1 MSFDASAHASP
12 PIMAVATQASL
23 QPGASTDASDNHP
36 TSHQRWVFS
45 LWPSTVYVQPSGFQS
60 ERLERLAKAIL
71 REDAEHRWGPEA
83 WQCRSHDLLQGG
95 LSRADGLDDM
105 LAVVRSHLNSIWGTY
120 RYRLSAHIMRCQ
132 PGFHVAEHI
141 ASSRSGLNTVLFLQ
155 SDYPTTDSPN
165 VRTPGCMVIGNP
177 AKRLNENLLPWETPV
192 HFPITPQPGLLV
204 TMPLCTPHGY
214 FPLRT
219 QTRDTLAIEFHSVAE
234 PEAEHA

>member
-1 MSFDASAHASP
+1 MSFDASAHAPP
-12 PIMAVATQASL
+12 PIMAVATQAS
-23 QPGASTDASDNHP
+23 PHPFATTDASENHP
-36 TSHQRWVFS
+36 TSSQRWVFS
-45 LWPSTVYVQPSGFQS
+45 LWPSTVYVQPSGLPP
-60 ERLERLAKAIL
+60 ERLERLAAAVL

-95 LSRADGLDDM
+95 VSQADGLHDM
-105 LAVVRSHLNSIWGTY
+105 LAVVREHLQTIWGTY

-141 ASSRSGLNTVLFLQ
+141 ASSHAGLNTVLFLQ

-177 AKRLNENLLPWETPV
+177 AKRVNETLLPWETPV

>member
-1 MSFDASAHASP
+1 MSFDASAHAPP
-12 PIMAVATQASL
+12 PIMAVATQAS
-23 QPGASTDASDNHP
+23 PHPFASADASENHP
-36 TSHQRWVFS
+36 TSLQRWVFS
-45 LWPSTVYVQPSGFQS
+45 LWPSTVYVQPSGLPR
-60 ERLERLAKAIL
+60 ERLERLAAAVL

-95 LSRADGLDDM
+95 VSPADGLHDM
-105 LAVVRSHLNSIWGTY
+105 LAVVREHLQSIWGTY

-141 ASSRSGLNTVLFLQ
+141 ASSRAGLNTVLFLQ
-155 SDYPTTDSPN
+155 ADYPTTDSPN

>member
-1 MSFDASAHASP
+1 MSFDASAHAPP
-12 PIMAVATQASL
+12 PIMAVATQASPHPFL
-23 QPGASTDASDNHP
+23 STDALENHP
-36 TSHQRWVFS
+36 TSPQRWVFS
-45 LWPSTVYVQPSGFQS
+45 LWPSTVYIQPSCLQS

-71 REDAEHRWGPEA
+71 REDAQHRWGPEA
-83 WQCRSHDLLQGG
+83 WQCRNHDLLQGG
-95 LSRADGLDDM
+95 VSPADGLHDM
-105 LAVVRSHLNSIWGTY
+105 LAVVREHLQSIWGTY
-120 RYRLSAHIMRCQ
+120 RYCLSAHIMRCQ

-155 SDYPTTDSPN
+155 ADYPATDSPN

-177 AKRLNENLLPWETPV
+177 AKRVNETLLPWESPV

-234 PEAEHA
+234 PEAGHA

>member
-1 MSFDASAHASP
+1 MSFDASAHAPP
-12 PIMAVATQASL
+12 PIMAVATQAS
-23 QPGASTDASDNHP
+23 PHPFASTDASENHP
-36 TSHQRWVFS
+36 TSSQRWVFS
-45 LWPSTVYVQPSGFQS
+45 LWPSTVYVQPSGFPP
-60 ERLERLAKAIL
+60 ERLERLAAAVL

-95 LSRADGLDDM
+95 LSQADGLNDM
-105 LAVVRSHLNSIWGTY
+105 LTVVRSHLQSIWGTY
-120 RYRLSAHIMRCQ
+120 RYRASAHIMRCQ

-141 ASSRSGLNTVLFLQ
+141 ASSRAGLNTVLFLQ
-155 SDYPTTDSPN
+155 ADYPTTDSPN

-177 AKRLNENLLPWETPV
+177 AKRVNETLLPWETPV

-234 PEAEHA
+234 PEAGHA

>member
-1 MSFDASAHASP
+1 MSFDASMHVP
-12 PIMAVATQASL
+12 PPFMAVATQASPHPPSL
-23 QPGASTDASDNHP
+23 TVASENHP
-36 TSHQRWVFS
+36 TSLQRWIFS
-45 LWPSTVYVQPSGFQS
+45 LWPSTVYVQPSGLPR
-60 ERLERLAKAIL
+60 ERLERLATAVF

-95 LSRADGLDDM
+95 VSSADGLHDM
-105 LAVVRSHLNSIWGTY
+105 LSVVREHLQSIWGTY

-141 ASSRSGLNTVLFLQ
+141 ASSRAGLNTVLFLQ
-155 SDYPTTDSPN
+155 ADYPATDSPN

-177 AKRLNENLLPWETPV
+177 AKRLNETLLPWETPV

-219 QTRDTLAIEFHSVAE
+219 QKRDTLAIEFHSVAE

>member
-1 MSFDASAHASP
+1 MSFDASMHVPP
-12 PIMAVATQASL
+12 PIMAVATQASPHPPSL
-23 QPGASTDASDNHP
+23 TDASENHP
-36 TSHQRWVFS
+36 TSLQRWIFS
-45 LWPSTVYVQPSGFQS
+45 LWPSTVYVQPSGLPR
-60 ERLERLAKAIL
+60 ERLELLATAVF

-83 WQCRSHDLLQGG
+83 WQCRSHDLLQAGI
-95 LSRADGLDDM
+95 SAADGRNDM
-105 LAVVRSHLNSIWGTY
+105 LAVFRAHLQSIWGTY

-141 ASSRSGLNTVLFLQ
+141 ASSRAGLNTVLFLQ
-155 SDYPTTDSPN
+155 ADYPATDSPN

-177 AKRLNENLLPWETPV
+177 AKRLNETLLPWETPV

-219 QTRDTLAIEFHSVAE
+219 QTRDNLAIEFHSVAE

>member
-1 MSFDASAHASP
+1 MSFDASMHVPP
-12 PIMAVATQASL
+12 PIMAVATQASPHPPSL
-23 QPGASTDASDNHP
+23 TVASENHP
-36 TSHQRWVFS
+36 TSLQRWVFS
-45 LWPSTVYVQPSGFQS
+45 LWPSTVYVQPSGLPR
-60 ERLERLAKAIL
+60 ERLELLATAVF

-95 LSRADGLDDM
+95 VSSADGLHDM
-105 LAVVRSHLNSIWGTY
+105 LAVVREHLQSIWGTC

-141 ASSRSGLNTVLFLQ
+141 ASSRAGLNTVLFLQ
-155 SDYPTTDSPN
+155 ADYPATDSPN

-177 AKRLNENLLPWETPV
+177 AKRLNETLLPWETPV

-219 QTRDTLAIEFHSVAE
+219 QMRDTLAIEFHSVAE